1 MLHKISVLML
11 LAGFAA
17 MNVAA
22 QRRDLN
28 ADRQA
33 IIALEELWLNAYDAS
48 TLDRIL
54 ANDFRHPVV
63 TGQFLTKQQHIDWMV
78 AHPPPPTRKARFEQ
92 MDVRLFGDVAIAAGI
107 VVTDGVTPAPLR
119 TIFTDV
125 FVRRNSRWQAISAQ
139 ENEIVTRVNR
149 PDVSKGQ

>member
-33 IIALEELWLNAYDAS
+33 IIALDELWLNAYDAS

-78 AHPPPPTRKARFEQ
+78 AHPPPPTPKST
-92 MDVRLFGDVAIAAGI
+92 VRA
-107 VVTDGVTPAPLR
+107 DGR
-119 TIFTDV
+119 TA
-125 FVRRNSRWQAISAQ
+125 VRRRCHRGWRCRNRRGHACSAAHDLHR
-139 ENEIVTRVNR
+139 RVR
-149 PDVSKGQ
+149 STEQSMAGYQRSGE